1 MAYDSGASNEAVMLR
16 EPVRRDASHAWDAIC
31 RSHAVIEFALDGTVE
46 WANAIFLGLTGY
58 EAGEI
63 VGKHHRLFCH
73 SEYARGDS
81 YRTFWNNLG
90 GGKFDRG
97 EYCRVAKDGR
107 EIWLNATYNPI
118 FDGNGKPARILK
130 IASDVTAEKARVA
143 EVDSRLAAIER
154 SQAVIDFALDG
165 TVVAVNDNFLAL
177 FGYTR
182 EDLIGCHHSLLCEPG
197 TAQSPEY
204 QAFWQALGQGK
215 FDSGRYRRRAKN
227 GDPVWIQASYNP
239 IFDARGRIT
248 RVMKIATDITREMKL
263 EAQAKQRLNE
273 SESLRDAL
281 ERRSGEMQETIE
293 RVGVMV
299 AAIREV
305 AGQTRLLALNAS
317 IEAARAGEAGRGFS
331 VVATEVKKLAGDVGN
346 AAREAEA
353 IIAEHG

>member
-1 MAYDSGASNEAVMLR
+1 M
-16 EPVRRDASHAWDAIC
+16 
-31 RSHAVIEFALDGTVE
+31 
-46 WANAIFLGLTGY
+46 
-58 EAGEI
+58 
-63 VGKHHRLFCH
+63 
-73 SEYARGDS
+73 
-81 YRTFWNNLG
+81 
-90 GGKFDRG
+90 
-97 EYCRVAKDGR
+97 
-107 EIWLNATYNPI
+107 
-118 FDGNGKPARILK
+118 
-130 IASDVTAEKARVA
+130 ASDVTAEKARVA